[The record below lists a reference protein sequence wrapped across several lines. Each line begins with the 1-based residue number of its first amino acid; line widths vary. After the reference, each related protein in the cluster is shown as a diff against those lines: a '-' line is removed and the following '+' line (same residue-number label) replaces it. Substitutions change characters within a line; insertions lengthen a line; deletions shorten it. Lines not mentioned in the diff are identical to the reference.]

1 MALRASHTKKRRFP
15 ALVAGLFAAVVA
27 VAGISVFMLQPAVA
41 SYDVDSTTI
50 GIGEQVNTAEDEK
63 VTKTSGRLKSTA
75 QSGSQLTT
83 SAART
88 ITVKNPD
95 PVIVISAYDNTNES
109 TTDAALD
116 LGTTKPK
123 PTAPHILPDEDDG
136 WMVGSASAYSFA
148 CNDDG
153 KGNFGTTATASG
165 VPLSDTGL
173 TVAVPAEQADRIG
186 DAVAIRYGE
195 TIIVAT
201 VTDTGGFAE
210 YGRALD
216 LAPGCWKAFGASD
229 TQEWGVRDVYYKFL

>member
-1 MALRASHTKKRRFP
+1 MVA
-15 ALVAGLFAAVVA
+15 AGLFASIVVIA
-27 VAGISVFMLQPAVA
+27 CFSVFMLQPAVA

-50 GIGEQVNTAEDEK
+50 GIGSKVNTAADDK
-63 VTKTSGRLKSTA
+63 VSATSGRLETSA
-75 QSGSQLTT
+75 QSGSQLTA
-83 SAART
+83 SASRS

-95 PVIVISAYDNTNES
+95 PVIVISAYDETNDNTE
-109 TTDAALD
+109 DAALD

-123 PTAPHILPDEDDG
+123 PTAPHILPDEEDG
-136 WMVGSASAYSFA
+136 WSVGEASAYSFA

-165 VPLSDTGL
+165 IPLSDTGM
-173 TVAVPAEQADRIG
+173 TVAVPADQADLIG
-186 DAVAIRYGE
+186 QPVAIRYGE
-195 TIIVAT
+195 IIIVAT

-216 LAPGCWKAFGASD
+216 LAPGCWKAFGASS